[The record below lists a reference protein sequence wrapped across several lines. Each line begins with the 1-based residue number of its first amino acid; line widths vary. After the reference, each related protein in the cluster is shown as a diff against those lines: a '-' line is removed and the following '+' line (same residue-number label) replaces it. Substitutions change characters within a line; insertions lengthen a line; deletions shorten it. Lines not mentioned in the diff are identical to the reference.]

1 VTAEERPAGPGQLFD
16 LSGRVA
22 LVTGASRGLGWAMAS
37 ALAAAGAHVVLNA
50 RNGEA
55 LAARQRE
62 AEGWGLS
69 TETVASDVTARG
81 EASRLVDG
89 MVERHGRLDILLSN
103 VAGTS
108 RKPILEQTDDDW
120 NRVIDVALSTGW
132 RLARASA
139 PVMMEAGYGRMLF
152 TSSIN
157 AILARP
163 SIPMYAAAKS
173 GLEGLVRGLA
183 VELGEHGITANAI
196 APGYFLTEGNKPLRT
211 ERPEFEASVSARTG
225 IGRWG
230 EPPNLA
236 TAALYFA
243 SPASSYTTGTV
254 MVVDGGLTV
263 KL

>member
-1 VTAEERPAGPGQLFD
+1 MTAEERPDGPGQLFD
-16 LSGRVA
+16 LSGQVA
-22 LVTGASRGLGWAMAS
+22 LVTGASRGLGRAMAG
-37 ALAAAGAHVVLNA
+37 ALAAAGAHVVLTG
-50 RNGEA
+50 RNGDA
-55 LAARQRE
+55 LAACQRE
-62 AEGWGLS
+62 MDGWGLS
-69 TETVASDVTARG
+69 AETIASDVTAPG
-81 EASRLVDG
+81 EAARLVECVVD
-89 MVERHGRLDILLSN
+89 RHDRLDILLSN

-108 RKPILEQTDDDW
+108 RKPILEQTDEDW
-120 NRVIDVALSTGW
+120 DRVIDAALSTGW
-132 RLARASA
+132 RLARAAA
-139 PVMMEAGYGRMLF
+139 PAMVKAGYGRMLF

-163 SIPMYAAAKS
+163 DIPMYVAAKS

-211 ERPEFEASVSARTG
+211 ERPDFEAAVAARTG
-225 IGRWG
+225 VGRWG